1 MVTAQYQTS
10 AAGALTANATDSAL
24 LAQCAGNA
32 ALCWIKLERWP
43 EAKTLIESALQLEPE
58 NPKFL
63 QRLAT
68 IEKELRKKQPSGGG
82 VAVEVSDSGLI
93 LNDPKW
99 LTNVLFLQFT
109 ELVCPAHN
117 GKERKAIE
125 TGELLLE

>member
-1 MVTAQYQTS
+1 METK
-10 AAGALTANATDSAL
+10 LI
-24 LAQCAGNA
+24 AQCTRNLAS
-32 ALCWIKLERWP
+32 CCIKLERWP
-43 EAKTLIESALQLEPE
+43 AAKTMIEAALRCEPE

-109 ELVCPAHN
+109 QLVCPAHN